1 MAYNRGRLEN
11 KAAFIVRSAG
21 QRGAGEDRGRCLR
34 AEPATPLSS
43 ILSVSGGS
51 LGHPR
56 GTGLDWTGPSPP
68 TSPLAWQG
76 HCLRQ
81 VHKAAVH
88 TIPWGAARS
97 DAGGQE
103 PRPVLLSHLPPAPGT
118 GGTCISTTLGPE
130 CAHIYIRNR
139 TATLLLCSPPGFP
152 CAPSTGPPKKA
163 EKGRHP
169 TLLKTQVTVTFK
181 ISYFPH

>member
-1 MAYNRGRLEN
+1 M
-11 KAAFIVRSAG
+11 S
-21 QRGAGEDRGRCLR
+21 
-34 AEPATPLSS
+34 
-43 ILSVSGGS
+43 
-51 LGHPR
+51 HPR

-81 VHKAAVH
+81 VHKAEVH
-88 TIPWGAARS
+88 TIPWGAAWG
-97 DAGGQE
+97 DAGRPGA
-103 PRPVLLSHLPPAPGT
+103 RPVLSSCSPPAPAT
-118 GGTCISTTLGPE
+118 GHTCISMTLGPE
-130 CAHIYIRNR
+130 CAHIYIRSR

-152 CAPSTGPPKKA
+152 CAPSTDPPKTA

-181 ISYFPH
+181 ISCYFPH